1 MIFGGAIMLA
11 VEHIAHGE
19 IILYPPFLTAM
30 QTAEEIPIML
40 KEMVVVGGTMTIA
53 IVAVW
58 AVMVYIYNKKPLL
71 REAADELIRRFTT
84 AMNYDEC
91 LSFSREMSLLGK
103 ALQELKRVLRPG
115 GRVIV
120 SDIDGMIFN
129 IFSLNVFLM
138 DTIDILKNSFGF
150 DLFIGR

>member
-1 MIFGGAIMLA
+1 MACFIAPLSLGIVTTIFRKKIPENLKIGWLNIMIFGGAIMLA

-58 AVMVYIYNKKPLL
+58 AVMVYIYNKKP
-71 REAADELIRRFTT
+71 EL
-84 AMNYDEC
+84 
-91 LSFSREMSLLGK
+91 
-103 ALQELKRVLRPG
+103 Q
-115 GRVIV
+115 
-120 SDIDGMIFN
+120 
-129 IFSLNVFLM
+129 
-138 DTIDILKNSFGF
+138 KN
-150 DLFIGR
+150 LIKN